1 MQQLISTF
9 TLAGVA
15 MLAHML
21 IFFGIAVLRKRNDV
35 ADIAWGLGFII
46 VTIVALSSLPKLS
59 TVHYLLAVLVTLWGL
74 RLATHIYL
82 RNRGKEE
89 DYRYKAWRE
98 EWGKWWLPRSFFQV
112 FFLQGL
118 LLLVVVSPVLI
129 ASSFAE
135 VAMGWWVWV
144 GLVVWIVGF
153 FFETVGDYQLAVFIG
168 DASNRGKIM
177 KSGLW
182 RYTRHPNY
190 FGEIS
195 MWWGVW
201 MIALGTPFGWLG
213 IIGPLT
219 ITLLIT
225 KVSGI
230 PMLEARYI
238 GNADYEVY
246 KSQTSVLIPLPPK
259 VN

>member
-1 MQQLISTF
+1 
-9 TLAGVA
+9 
-15 MLAHML
+15 
-21 IFFGIAVLRKRNDV
+21 
-35 ADIAWGLGFII
+35 
-46 VTIVALSSLPKLS
+46 
-59 TVHYLLAVLVTLWGL
+59 
-74 RLATHIYL
+74 
-82 RNRGKEE
+82 
-89 DYRYKAWRE
+89 
-98 EWGKWWLPRSFFQV
+98 
-112 FFLQGL
+112 
-118 LLLVVVSPVLI
+118 
-129 ASSFAE
+129 
-135 VAMGWWVWV
+135 
-144 GLVVWIVGF
+144 
-153 FFETVGDYQLAVFIG
+153 
-168 DASNRGKIM
+168 M